1 MAAIWAKPKDGATR
15 PPTERFS
22 RAPEFMHNLLKNAVE
37 ADGII
42 VEVGRGRVRARKQT
56 THHQRT
62 TLVESLSEIPC
73 WTTRRPKPCS

>member
-22 RAPEFMHNLLKNAVE
+22 RAPEFIHNLLKNAVE

-42 VEVGRGRVRARKQT
+42 VEVG
-56 THHQRT
+56 
-62 TLVESLSEIPC
+62 
-73 WTTRRPKPCS
+73 